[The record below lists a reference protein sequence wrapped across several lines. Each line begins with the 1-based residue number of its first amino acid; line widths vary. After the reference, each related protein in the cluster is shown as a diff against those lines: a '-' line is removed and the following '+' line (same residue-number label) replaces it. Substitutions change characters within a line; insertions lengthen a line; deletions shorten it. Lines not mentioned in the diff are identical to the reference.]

1 MTLFRLTLDGY
12 DPMNPAAEEISVE
25 NETAGFGICL
35 PASNGTI
42 EAFDDRILSNPNQ
55 LQKFRFVI
63 LAGLG
68 LEFEPGP
75 EDLLA
80 TREGIYRLLGA
91 TKLDPSGEGGII
103 YNCGCTMDINYE
115 PPPAP

>member
-12 DPMNPAAEEISVE
+12 DPEHPADEVITVE
-25 NETAGFGICL
+25 NETGSFGVVL

-42 EAFDDRILSNPNQ
+42 EAFDDRILSNPSQ
-55 LQKFRFVI
+55 LQQFRFVI

-80 TREGIYRLLGA
+80 TREGIYRVLGS

-103 YNCGCTMDINYE
+103 YNIGATMDINYE
-115 PPPAP
+115 PPLV